1 MNLNEGR
8 PYEPAYL
15 NPRQVAMAPSGTVA
29 DPRWDLDL
37 LQSHRLS
44 HVAETG
50 QLTPRV
56 RRLGNSGDWAGQTE
70 NMRSPPEVS
79 TANGVDYFVPRQKT
93 PSPPLR
99 PSASPME
106 EATIPSASKLNQDG
120 HAAHRTR
127 QAMPLLETYAPEAQR
142 TYEPEAYKPRGPQDS
157 YEDQFAPQEPI
168 SSQRENQILRKVNS
182 GFEILRP
189 GTFAQPPSPEE
200 QTTEQN
206 FGEKRQSKR
215 LQKRRKSSS
224 GSQTRTSHF
233 TEQV

>member
-1 MNLNEGR
+1 M
-8 PYEPAYL
+8 
-15 NPRQVAMAPSGTVA
+15 NPRQVPVASSGAVA

-56 RRLGNSGDWAGQTE
+56 RRLGNSGDWAGQSE
-70 NMRSPPEVS
+70 NMRSPQEIS
-79 TANGVDYFVPRQKT
+79 TINGVEYFVPQQKT

-99 PSASPME
+99 PAASPTE
-106 EATIPSASKLNQDG
+106 EATIPSASNLNQDG
-120 HAAHRTR
+120 HASHQAR
-127 QAMPLLETYAPEAQR
+127 QAVPLLETYAPDAQR
-142 TYEPEAYKPRGPQDS
+142 MYQPEAYQPRLPQYD
-157 YEDQFAPQEPI
+157 YEDQFTPQEFA
-168 SSQRENQILRKVNS
+168 SQESTSRNQRESQVIRKINS

-189 GTFAQPPSPEE
+189 GTFGQPPNPEE
-200 QTTEQN
+200 QQLTEQN
-206 FGEKRQSKR
+206 LGEKRQSKR

-233 TEQV
+233 VEQV